1 MCQTALHPF
10 LEALPKCEHHMH
22 IEGSLE
28 PELLFEL
35 AAKNGVALPS
45 PAADPAYASVEAL
58 RKRYEAFTGLDDFL
72 GYYYVAM
79 SALVD
84 ASDFAR
90 LAEAYFRRAASQNVR
105 HAEVFFDPQA
115 HSARGV
121 ALATGARGARVGVSS
136 VLIMCVLR
144 HLPPAEGVALFEE
157 AREAGYFVAGGGS
170 DDDASNGK
178 DKEKKKEPVLGG
190 IGLDSSE
197 KPFPPELWTELYGA
211 AKKAGV
217 RRTAHAGEEGPAQYI
232 VDSLD
237 MLDAQRIDHGL
248 RAVLEGDEGVTEAL
262 LERLVEQKIMLTLCP
277 LSNVR
282 LRCLESVKDF
292 PLRKLLDRGVRFS
305 INSDD
310 PAYFGGYILENYCAL
325 QDAFNLSMRE
335 WESVAKGAVMG
346 SWCADRRKWEILSE
360 IEALTGGVVNG
371 IGRAVNV
378 HPSPIASE
386 RSMYIYLPR

>member
-10 LEALPKCEHHMH
+10 LAALPKCEHHMH

-35 AAKNGVALPS
+35 AAKHGIALPS

-58 RKRYEAFTGLDDFL
+58 RQRYEAFTGLDDFL

-84 ASDFAR
+84 ASDFER
-90 LAEAYFRRAASQNVR
+90 LAMAYFTRAAAQNVR

-121 ALATGARGARVGVSS
+121 KLSTVVEGLSAARERAERELGITSI
-136 VLIMCVLR
+136 LIMCVLR

-157 AREAGYFVAGGGS
+157 ARGAGYFGS
-170 DDDASNGK
+170 GSSDG
-178 DKEKKKEPVLGG
+178 EKKDEKPPVLGG

-197 KPFPPELWTELYGA
+197 KPFPPALWTELYGA
-211 AKKAGV
+211 AKEAGV

-248 RAVLEGDEGVTEAL
+248 RSVLGGDEAITDAL
-262 LERLVEQKIMLTLCP
+262 LKRLVDQKIMLTLCP

-282 LRCLESVKDF
+282 LRCLESVADF
-292 PLRKLLDRGVRFS
+292 PLRKLLDSGVRFS

-325 QDAFNLSMRE
+325 QEVFNLSVRD
-335 WESVAKGAVMG
+335 WEGIAKGAVMG
-346 SWCADRRKWEILSE
+346 SWCADRRKWEIMQE
-360 IEALTGGVVNG
+360 IEDVAGEWSVGLG
-371 IGRAVNV
+371 
-378 HPSPIASE
+378 E
-386 RSMYIYLPR
+386 Q

>member
-35 AAKNGVALPS
+35 AAKNGIALPAPS
-45 PAADPAYASVEAL
+45 AGEGGDPAYASIDAL

-72 GYYYVAM
+72 GYYYIAM

-84 ASDFAR
+84 AADFER
-90 LAEAYFRRAASQNVR
+90 LGLAYFRKAAAQNVR

-115 HSARGV
+115 HSVRGV
-121 ALATGARGARVGVSS
+121 KLSTVVEGIQAARERAERELGITS

-157 AREAGYFVAGGGS
+157 ARDAGYFSGM
-170 DDDASNGK
+170 
-178 DKEKKKEPVLGG
+178 LGG

-197 KPFPPELWTELYGA
+197 KPFPPALWTELYGA
-211 AKKAGV
+211 AKAAGV

-248 RAVLEGDEGVTEAL
+248 RSVLAGDERVTEAL

-282 LRCLESVKDF
+282 LRCLESVRDF

-325 QDAFNLSMRE
+325 QDAFGLSVRE
-335 WESVAKGAVMG
+335 WESIAKGAVMG
-346 SWCADRRKWEILSE
+346 SWCSDRRKAEIFME
-360 IEALTGGVVNG
+360 IEAVAGEWSVGLGDQ
-371 IGRAVNV
+371 
-378 HPSPIASE
+378 
-386 RSMYIYLPR
+386 